1 MTHFKAV
8 VPVAMLLA
16 ALLAAPAA
24 QASAELAAKAG
35 CATCH
40 AADKPL
46 LGPSWQ
52 AIAGKYKG
60 QANAASLL
68 AERVR
73 KGSVNVWGKLP
84 MPPTPTDKM
93 SDADLKLVVSWV
105 LKTR

>member
-1 MTHFKAV
+1 MTNFRAA

-16 ALLAAPAA
+16 AVVAAPVAH
-24 QASAELAAKAG
+24 ASPALAAKAG
-35 CATCH
+35 CAVCH
-40 AADKPL
+40 AVDKPSM
-46 LGPSWQ
+46 GPSWQ

-60 QANAASLL
+60 QANAAALL

-84 MPPTPTDKM
+84 MPPTPTDKL
-93 SDADLKLVVSWV
+93 SDSDLQVLVSWV

>member
-1 MTHFKAV
+1 MTHLRTV
-8 VPVAMLLA
+8 VPAAMLLA
-16 ALLAAPAA
+16 AVAATPAA
-24 QASAELAAKAG
+24 QATPALAAKAG
-35 CATCH
+35 CTTCH

-52 AIAGKYKG
+52 AIAGKYQG
-60 QANAASLL
+60 QAGAAALL

-84 MPPTPTDKM
+84 MPPTPTDKL
-93 SDADLKLVVSWV
+93 SDADLKALVSWV